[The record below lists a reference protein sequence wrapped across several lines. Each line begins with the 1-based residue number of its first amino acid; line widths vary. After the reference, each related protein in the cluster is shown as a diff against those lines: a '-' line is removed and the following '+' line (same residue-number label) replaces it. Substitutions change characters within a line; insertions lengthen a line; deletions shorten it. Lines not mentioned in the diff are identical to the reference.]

1 MKNSGVDRATRWT
14 LAVVVATIVLSI
26 GLSLVGARTFLRSD
40 TVLRWAPWNEGQ
52 PIDLELTSIP
62 VADPVDSGFPAQ
74 EQFHSRLL
82 DGDFAMWNPYP
93 AGGTPLAS
101 VPHQGFFDPL
111 NLPFLLFPDRV
122 APAWIKLAELSVAIA
137 GVFLL
142 LRSLGVSHAASLTA
156 GFVYSFSGFQT
167 VWTNWPQSHVGAYLP
182 WLLWG
187 AERLMRHRNFSASLT
202 IAITTCAMLL
212 AGFPALT
219 GWGLLLMLLWI
230 ILRSRTEFRQDQKTF
245 RWSVSALGSVALGF
259 GLAAWQIFPFIS
271 QINATDLS
279 HRTQTASDHLSTSL
293 MATAAIPRAFG
304 SHAQGFFYGDRN
316 YIETCAFLGAG
327 ALVIV
332 VCALL
337 WRPSA
342 SVSRSVTAI
351 TAGLLGIT
359 TLLIFTGGPL
369 LAIAQN
375 FPVFD
380 TNFVGRMRS
389 IWLLLLA
396 LLVGLGLEALR
407 SGGDLGGDRF
417 DKYRSRWH
425 IAGLIAAILTALGG
439 VAYILRLAERE
450 GHLSKVAPSVAVAGL
465 AALIITAAVL
475 LRHRSSL
482 RQFLPAVVAGVAAIE
497 ILLFVGPF
505 WPSEVP
511 ERHYPTTPAHEF
523 LASQADGDRI
533 AAHDLAFYSG
543 TTTHYGIRTVTGH
556 VFHQPTWRDLLV
568 AVDPEAFDRSYTF
581 SFLEFLDVNRL
592 SSPVLDRMSVRW
604 LVTQVDFPLPGTPF
618 GLSEGESSREV
629 TPNAHLEI
637 AVNSQPMRGIEIL
650 LVDDFFTTD
659 LAGRLRVE
667 VVGPDGTV
675 HTGRR
680 HVRGFLPAGRHWI
693 PVAAENLPTEGEALI
708 RVRLDAEDG
717 ALNLRTDQFGSPV
730 LNGMAPGGHGL
741 RLAYA
746 DDVAIWENLDV
757 LDRVRFAAEGVVVL
771 DGQERVK
778 MLQAGLPSELMV
790 LSDQSDHLT
799 GSVAATAAIHDFDDQ
814 LDHLSISL
822 TTTGPGWLVVADAM
836 QNGWVASVN
845 DVDQPLVAADH
856 ALVGVPVP
864 EGFSTIRLEYRP
876 SGLKAGVYVSAL
888 SLALALLLIWRRR
901 RTRGDNHG
909 SVVEPSSIVV

>member
-1 MKNSGVDRATRWT
+1 MRSAGVDKVTRWT
-14 LAVVVATIVLSI
+14 LGVVVATTIISI
-26 GLSLVGARTFLRSD
+26 GLPLVGARTFLRSD
-40 TVLRWAPWNEGQ
+40 TVLRWAPWNESQ

-82 DGDFAMWNPYP
+82 DGDFALWNPYP

-101 VPHQGFFDPL
+101 VPNQGFFDPL
-111 NLPFLLFPDRV
+111 NLPFLFFPDRM
-122 APAWIKLAELSVAIA
+122 APAWIKLAELSVAIG

-142 LRSLGVSHAASLTA
+142 LRNIGVSRAASLTA
-156 GFVYSFSGFQT
+156 GFIYSFSGFQT

-187 AERLMRHRNFSASLT
+187 AERLLQRRNFSASLT
-202 IAITTCAMLL
+202 ISLVTCAMLL

-219 GWGLLLMLLWI
+219 GWGIALMLLW
-230 ILRSRTEFRQDQKTF
+230 LVFRSRTEFSTDHKTL
-245 RWSVSALGSVALGF
+245 RMLASAIGSVALGF
-259 GLAAWQIFPFIS
+259 GVAAWQIFPFVS
-271 QINATDLS
+271 QMNVTDLS
-279 HRTQTASDHLSTSL
+279 HRTQSVSDHLSPSL

-316 YIETCAFLGAG
+316 YIESCAFLGAG

-337 WRPSA
+337 WRPST

-351 TAGLLGIT
+351 TAGLLVVT
-359 TLLIFTGGPL
+359 TLLVFVGGPIL
-369 LAIAQN
+369 GLAQN
-375 FPVFD
+375 LPIFD

-396 LLVGLGLEALR
+396 ILVGLGLEALR
-407 SGGDLGGDRF
+407 SGRKLRGGQF
-417 DKYRSRWH
+417 DKYRSSWH
-425 IAGLIAAILTALGG
+425 IAGLITAVFAA
-439 VAYILRLAERE
+439 VAGSAHVLRLSSRE
-450 GHLSKVAPSVAVAGL
+450 GHLTEVGKSVAVAGL
-465 AALIITAAVL
+465 AALIVTAAVL
-475 LRHRSSL
+475 LRDRSSL
-482 RQFLPAVVAGVAAIE
+482 RRFLPVVVASVAAIE

-523 LASQADGDRI
+523 LASHAEGDRI

-568 AVDPEAFDRSYTF
+568 AIDPAAFDRSYTF

-618 GLSEGESSREV
+618 ALSDGDSSRELQ
-629 TPNAHLEI
+629 AGDYLEV
-637 AVNSQPMRGIEIL
+637 AVSSRALRGVEIL
-650 LVDDFFTTD
+650 LVDDFFTSD

-667 VVGPDGTV
+667 VIGPDGKV
-675 HTGRR
+675 RTGRR
-680 HVRGFLPAGRHWI
+680 HVRGFLPSGSHWI
-693 PVAAENLPTEGEALI
+693 PVAAEDLPVGGEALI
-708 RVRLDAEDG
+708 RLRLDAEDG
-717 ALNLRTDQFGSPV
+717 SLNLQTDQFGSPV
-730 LNGMAPGGHGL
+730 LNGMAPAGRGL
-741 RLAYA
+741 RLSYA

-757 LDRVRFAAEGVVVL
+757 LDRVRFASDGVVIP

-778 MLQAGLPSELMV
+778 MLQADLPPELML
-790 LSDQSDHLT
+790 LSKQSDHLT
-799 GSVAATAAIHDFDDQ
+799 SSGQATAVINEFEDA
-814 LDHLSISL
+814 LDHLTISL
-822 TTTGPGWLVVADAM
+822 TATGPGWLVVADAM
-836 QNGWVASVN
+836 QDGWVASVN
-845 DVDQPLVAADH
+845 GVTQPLVAADH
-856 ALVGVPVP
+856 ALVGVAVP
-864 EGFSTIRLEYRP
+864 EGSSTVTLEYRP
-876 SGLKAGVYVSAL
+876 SGLRSGALVSLLSIAVMSGV
-888 SLALALLLIWRRR
+888 IWRRR
-901 RTRGDNHG
+901 RIRRKNQGFEGN
-909 SVVEPSSIVV
+909 SSSIVV

>member
-1 MKNSGVDRATRWT
+1 MTGRRVDRATSWT
-14 LAVVVATIVLSI
+14 LGVVVVTIILSI
-26 GLSLVGARTFLRSD
+26 GLPLIGARTFLRSD
-40 TVLRWAPWNEGQ
+40 TVLRWAPWNESQ

-62 VADPVDSGFPAQ
+62 VADPVDSWFPAQ
-74 EQFHSRLL
+74 ELFHRRLL

-142 LRSLGVSHAASLTA
+142 LRSLGVSNAASLTS
-156 GFVYSFSGFQT
+156 GFIYSFSGFQT

-187 AERLMRHRNFSASLT
+187 TERLLRRRDLSSCLTVSLV
-202 IAITTCAMLL
+202 TCAMLL

-219 GWGLLLMLLWI
+219 GWAIALMLLWL
-230 ILRSRTEFRQDQKTF
+230 ILRSRTEFRAEGKTLGL
-245 RWSVSALGSVALGF
+245 VASAVGSVVLGV
-259 GLAAWQIFPFIS
+259 GLAAWQVLPFIS
-271 QINATDLS
+271 QIKGTDLT
-279 HRTQTASDHLSTSL
+279 HRAQTVSDHLSPSL

-332 VCALL
+332 VCALF
-337 WRPSA
+337 WRPPA
-342 SVSRSVTAI
+342 SVSRSLTAVI
-351 TAGLLGIT
+351 AALLGVT
-359 TLLIFTGGPL
+359 TLLIYGGGPV
-369 LAIAQN
+369 LAFVQN

-396 LLVGLGLEALR
+396 LLVGLGLETLS
-407 SGGDLGGDRF
+407 SGSEFRGDRF
-417 DKYRSRWH
+417 DRYRGRWPVVG
-425 IAGLIAAILTALGG
+425 IFAVLIVTVAG
-439 VAYILRLAERE
+439 VVHVLRLASRE
-450 GHLSKVAPSVAVAGL
+450 GHLSEVGQSVAIAGF
-465 AALIITAAVL
+465 AAAIIIGTVVLRRRGSLQVFLPVVVAAV
-475 LRHRSSL
+475 
-482 RQFLPAVVAGVAAIE
+482 AAAE
-497 ILLFVGPF
+497 ILLFVSPF
-505 WPSEVP
+505 WPNEVP

-523 LASQADGDRI
+523 LASEADGDRI

-592 SSPVLDRMSVRW
+592 RSPVLDRMSVRW

-618 GLSEGESSREV
+618 MLSDGGSARELDPDGRLEV
-629 TPNAHLEI
+629 TVDSRPL
-637 AVNSQPMRGIEIL
+637 RGIEL
-650 LVDDFFTTD
+650 HLVEDFSTTD

-667 VVGPDGTV
+667 IVGPDGSV
-675 HTGRR
+675 RTGRR
-680 HVRGFLPAGRHWI
+680 HARGFLPAGSHWI
-693 PVAAENLPTEGEALI
+693 PIAAEDLPPGGEMLI
-708 RVRLDAEDG
+708 RVRLDADDGTLKLRSDESG
-717 ALNLRTDQFGSPV
+717 ALA
-730 LNGMAPGGHGL
+730 LNGMASAGGGL

-746 DDVAIWENLDV
+746 DDVAIWENLDA
-757 LDRVRFAAEGVVVL
+757 LERVRFASEAVVVP
-771 DGQERVK
+771 DGRERVE
-778 MLQAGLPSELMV
+778 MLKTPLPSQLAL
-790 LSDQSDHLT
+790 LSEQSGHLT
-799 GSVAATAAIHDFDDQ
+799 SGAAEAVIDNFDDQ
-814 LDHLSISL
+814 FDHLSISL

-836 QNGWVASVN
+836 QNGWVASV
-845 DVDQPLVAADH
+845 DGVPQPLVAADH
-856 ALVGVPVP
+856 AFVGVPVP
-864 EGFSTIRLEYRP
+864 EGSSTVTLEYRP
-876 SGLKAGVYVSAL
+876 SGLRAGVSISVL
-888 SLALALLLIWRRR
+888 SLALVLSLAWRRNR
-901 RTRGDNHG
+901 RRGGNYG
-909 SVVEPSSIVV
+909 SGVDSSSMVL

>member
-1 MKNSGVDRATRWT
+1 VRNGGVDRATRWT
-14 LAVVVATIVLSI
+14 LGVVVATIIISI
-26 GLSLVGARTFLRSD
+26 GLPLVGARTFLRSD

-82 DGDFAMWNPYP
+82 DGDFALWNPYP

-111 NLPFLLFPDRV
+111 NLPFLFFPDRV

-187 AERLMRHRNFSASLT
+187 AERLLRRRNFSASLT
-202 IAITTCAMLL
+202 IALTTCAMLL

-219 GWGLLLMLLWI
+219 GWGIVLMLLWI
-230 ILRSRTEFRQDQKTF
+230 ILRSRTEFPSERKTF
-245 RWSVSALGSVALGF
+245 RLSLSALGSVVLGF

-279 HRTQTASDHLSTSL
+279 HRVQTASDHLSPSL
-293 MATAAIPRAFG
+293 MTTAAIPRAFG

-332 VCALL
+332 VCAML

-342 SVSRSVTAI
+342 SVARSVTAI
-351 TAGLLGIT
+351 TAGLLGVT
-359 TLLIFTGGPL
+359 TLLVFTGGPI
-369 LAIAQN
+369 LALAQN

-396 LLVGLGLEALR
+396 ILVGLGLEALR
-407 SGGDLGGDRF
+407 SGRDLGGGQF
-417 DKYRSRWH
+417 DKYRSQWH
-425 IAGLIAAILTALGG
+425 IAGLIVAVLTAVGG
-439 VAYILRLAERE
+439 SVHVLRVASRE
-450 GHLSKVAPSVAVAGL
+450 GHLSEVGQSVAVAGL
-465 AALIITAAVL
+465 AALIIIGAVL
-475 LRHRSSL
+475 FRHRSSL
-482 RQFLPAVVAGVAAIE
+482 RQFLPVVVAGVAAVE

-505 WPSEVP
+505 WPNEVP

-523 LASQADGDRI
+523 LALEANGDRI

-592 SSPVLDRMSVRW
+592 RSPVLDRMSVRW

-618 GLSEGESSREV
+618 VLSDGRSARELGPEGRLEV
-629 TPNAHLEI
+629 TVDSRPL
-637 AVNSQPMRGIEIL
+637 RGIEL
-650 LVDDFFTTD
+650 HLVEDFSTTD

-667 VVGPDGTV
+667 IVGPDGSV
-675 HTGRR
+675 RTGRR
-680 HVRGFLPAGRHWI
+680 HARGFLPAGSHWI
-693 PVAAENLPTEGEALI
+693 PVAAEDLPVDGEMLI
-708 RVRLDAEDG
+708 RVRLDADDG
-717 ALNLRTDQFGSPV
+717 ALRLRSDESGFLA
-730 LNGMAPGGHGL
+730 LNGMASAGGGL

-746 DDVAIWENLDV
+746 DDVAIWENLDA
-757 LDRVRFAAEGVVVL
+757 LGRVRFASEAVVVP
-771 DGQERVK
+771 DGQERVE
-778 MLQAGLPSELMV
+778 MLKTSLPSQLV
-790 LSDQSDHLT
+790 LLSEQSSHLT
-799 GSVAATAAIHDFDDQ
+799 GSGAVEAVIDGFDDQ

-836 QNGWVASVN
+836 QNGWTASV
-845 DVDQPLVAADH
+845 DGVPQPLVAADH
-856 ALVGVPVP
+856 AFVGVPVP
-864 EGFSTIRLEYRP
+864 EGSSTVTFEYRP
-876 SGLKAGVYVSAL
+876 SGLRAGVSISVL
-888 SLALALLLIWRRR
+888 SLALMLSLAWRRNR
-901 RTRGDNHG
+901 RRGDNYG
-909 SVVEPSSIVV
+909 SGVGSSSMVL